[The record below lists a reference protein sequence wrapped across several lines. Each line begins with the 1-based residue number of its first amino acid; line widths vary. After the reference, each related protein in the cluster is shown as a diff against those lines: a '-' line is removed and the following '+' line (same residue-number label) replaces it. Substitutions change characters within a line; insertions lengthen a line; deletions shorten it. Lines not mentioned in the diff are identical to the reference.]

1 MGNQGQSAF
10 FSLQKQQSLREEP
23 IKKKPTVERL
33 SIK

>member
-1 MGNQGQSAF
+1 MGNSRTISF

-23 IKKKPTVERL
+23 IKKKPIVERL